1 MKSEEVVNRQMA
13 AVCTA
18 LTNYEVDFMI
28 VGGYAVFLYG
38 YRRPSMITTYKPELK
53 ADFDFWYKPSLSNFQ
68 KLLKALYELG
78 VDITELQQI
87 VFDPKKTFLKIPHK
101 EFHTDF
107 LPVILG
113 LESFSEAKK
122 NASLAEIEGNKFPV
136 IGYNDLILSK
146 LAVNR
151 TIDKEDIKA
160 LNKIRKQN
168 DGSSSI
174 VEESKTV
181 YKKIKKRS
189 EN

>member
-1 MKSEEVVNRQMA
+1 
-13 AVCTA
+13 
-18 LTNYEVDFMI
+18 
-28 VGGYAVFLYG
+28 
-38 YRRPSMITTYKPELK
+38 
-53 ADFDFWYKPSLSNFQ
+53 
-68 KLLKALYELG
+68 
-78 VDITELQQI
+78 
-87 VFDPKKTFLKIPHK
+87 
-101 EFHTDF
+101 
-107 LPVILG
+107 VILG

>member
-1 MKSEEVVNRQMA
+1 
-13 AVCTA
+13 
-18 LTNYEVDFMI
+18 
-28 VGGYAVFLYG
+28 
-38 YRRPSMITTYKPELK
+38 
-53 ADFDFWYKPSLSNFQ
+53 
-68 KLLKALYELG
+68 
-78 VDITELQQI
+78 
-87 VFDPKKTFLKIPHK
+87 
-101 EFHTDF
+101 
-107 LPVILG
+107 VILG

-151 TIDKEDIKA
+151 AVDKEDIKA